1 MSLNQ
6 IRIMRAKSTL
16 TLTLVSGTMSFLK
29 PAIHTRKVVCEARAV
44 HNGKT
49 ISVYEVKLLDDKGEL
64 LETGTF
70 TFYHMNREVLP
81 ETEA

>member
-1 MSLNQ
+1 MGDTRDAKSLRS
-6 IRIMRAKSTL
+6 IRIPEKGRRL
-16 TLTLVSGTMSFLK
+16 TDSRHRGT
-29 PAIHTRKVVCEARAV
+29 V